1 MLATPDRPPADVLR
15 AHGVELQIARQCLT
29 SIVPAGEEEASGQ
42 IPFTPRAKKTLE
54 LAARECLS
62 TGYQRITPQ
71 HLLLGL
77 ISESEGVAIQIL
89 RALGVDLDGLR
100 TAVVESLPPPG
111 ESAPEPRVRVLRGRR
126 GREVA
131 LANMELGF
139 LLGPSPEVR
148 RLLMSAGARALDD
161 GRTEIEIAD
170 VEEALRRSG
179 GSAEPPQ
186 ASTG

>member
-1 MLATPDRPPADVLR
+1 V
-15 AHGVELQIARQCLT
+15 T
-29 SIVPAGEEEASGQ
+29 SIVPSADDESAGQ

-54 LAARECLS
+54 LSLRESLRTS
-62 TGYQRITPQ
+62 GGRVLPH

-77 ISESEGVAIQIL
+77 MREGDGVAA
-89 RALGVDLDGLR
+89 RVLGDLEVDLDALR
-100 TAVVESLPPPG
+100 AAVLEALPPAEEVEADAPRAVARVRRARG
-111 ESAPEPRVRVLRGRR
+111 PSAPPIT
-126 GREVA
+126 A
-131 LANMELGF
+131 GF
-139 LLGPSPEVR
+139 IVDPSPEVR

-170 VEEALRRSG
+170 VEEALRRRG